1 MTTTTTSNLNL
12 EKPDVGSEANNWGN
26 IINSSLDDVDKA
38 IAQRLVKPV
47 GGSSDVTLTLTDS
60 KFAVIEFTGTLSGN
74 ISVKTYAND
83 AKPYIVFNN
92 TSGSFSLTFKT
103 NTGGGVVITQGQK
116 TIVYSDGTNM
126 VSAVDTSQLSVSRTI
141 TLSGDVTGS
150 VATNLS
156 TNPTITTAIGSG
168 VIVNADV
175 NASAAIDAS
184 KIADGTVSNT
194 EFQRL
199 DGVSSDIQTQ
209 LDGLRHNADD
219 VKIKFGAGDDL
230 EIFHDTSGG
239 GTDNII
245 QATNTSHSLRLK
257 SDSILLQGANGNAL
271 ASFSNGGSA
280 NLSYSNT
287 NRLSTTGTGVA
298 VTGELTAT
306 GNITSSGNV
315 NGNGQNLTNL
325 NAANLTG
332 TLPAIDGSNL
342 TGISSAPSTGTS
354 VGALKYFALYYKGSG
369 GASNSISIGVG
380 AEITPSSY
388 ESSNMYVTSTGL
400 EYKRNQGTQGQLN
413 TSTLS
418 YLLPGFAS
426 TSTIQGQSR
435 ATESGTWRCISQ
447 ATYSQFS
454 TTGQNGGTYTVSGGG
469 LFQRVS

>member
-26 IINSSLDDVDKA
+26 ILNSSLDDVDKA
-38 IAQRLVKPV
+38 IAQRLVKGV
-47 GGSSDVTLTLTDS
+47 GGASDVTLTLADS

-103 NTGGGVVITQGQK
+103 NTGGGVVLVQGQK

-141 TLSGDVTGS
+141 TLSGDITGS
-150 VATNLS
+150 VATNFS
-156 TNPTITTAIGSG
+156 TNPTITTSIGSG

-184 KIADGTVSNT
+184 KIADGTVSNA

-219 VKIKFGAGDDL
+219 AKIKFGAGDDL

-257 SDSILLQGANGNAL
+257 SDSILLQGANGDVL

-287 NRLSTTGTGVA
+287 NRLSTSGTGVA

-342 TGISSAPSTGTS
+342 TGIETIPSASDAVGSIRTFAFYVNTGGTPNNASVGPGDVITPSTYS
-354 VGALKYFALYYKGSG
+354 NGSG
-369 GASNSISIGVG
+369 GSALYLAIDPPIGAAWVGYTNSISHT
-380 AEITPSSY
+380 ITGKTRTT
-388 ESSNMYVTSTGL
+388 V
-400 EYKRNQGTQGQLN
+400 
-413 TSTLS
+413 
-418 YLLPGFAS
+418 
-426 TSTIQGQSR
+426 
-435 ATESGTWRCISQ
+435 SGTWRVIS
-447 ATYSQFS
+447 TGNYVK
-454 TTGQNGGTYTVSGGG
+454 TTGTGPNSGSFSSASNGF
-469 LFQRVS
+469 LAQRIT